1 MNLHEQ
7 LDTLIAEQQKTNE
20 LLAVIAAAGGAATAK
35 TAAAAKTSTAKAG
48 AKTAAADKKPEITIQ
63 QATDACT
70 ALRDAHGTAVV
81 KAIFAKHKVAKMAE
95 MTEAQAPKVYADCLA
110 KQAELDGGAAE
121 EEEEED
127 DI

>member
-20 LLAVIAAAGGAATAK
+20 LLAQIAGGAAPAK
-35 TAAAAKTSTAKAG
+35 TAAAGAKTAASKTAAS
-48 AKTAAADKKPEITIQ
+48 KTAAADKKPEITIQ

-121 EEEEED
+121 EEEDD